1 MHSLRFTTFPQEIV
15 IATDEPVQIQQIQIL
30 SHEYKIPT
38 KVEVHVGTPSPGDP
52 DARRC
57 SFKRLGYLSF
67 DSNRRS
73 NFQARELKSVM
84 LNTVAQAIKLVPHRC
99 HVNSLNI
106 YNQVG
111 IVALNIIGERAASA
125 AGAGADPGNMIVPS
139 AMHRAN
145 GPMTVPSTEDITL
158 DLQVDSLTAEKI
170 RSLEVEKRAAVKDE
184 RYDDAKFFKDQI
196 DKLRMLGKKIAE
208 LEAHKR
214 RAVEVEDYST
224 AKVLKAEVDR
234 LRAAGAENLDDAAQ
248 KQSVHDSRPRVKD
261 PMELFNRVL
270 PPEERAKQAETILS
284 ASQEG
289 IPAVNISAF
298 HQQQYDEVVAS
309 PEAMKHSPPSIP
321 IPPAA
326 VPSPM
331 PAASALSPVAMRP
344 DTVPEPLGPAANAYV
359 PHDEKLL
366 PVPARAQGLMEP
378 AAEDNTPP
386 ELPQPEDL
394 PPPEPI
400 PASLTAEAEPFV
412 ELFGERLAQCIM
424 SKNWQLRE
432 AGIDEV
438 AQAIVDGSVSGGREA
453 SYPTCVKLLS
463 RAFKDRVPGVFH
475 AGVRLMDALVEHSGP
490 EVGERN
496 FQSRIGEAVARLM
509 ERFGDVNQRVRTVS
523 AETIQMLANHEVCG
537 LGVVASYA
545 TRPVKNAAAAKPLI
559 GRLEV
564 LNQLVETHGVTANL
578 SADAVMSI
586 ARVGLDHPSG
596 EVRDAAVQL
605 SASVHG
611 HVGQAVEKH
620 LKGVKPA
627 LRELLNAEF
636 SGVAVVKKGTPGHK
650 QAKSKVQSFSSAPPP
665 RRAPASQ
672 PKSGVGAKK
681 QHAPSNVQPAPQ
693 SDGGPGAA
701 MDDDEPPPRSEKELP
716 GLKKVLIDSEAKY
729 GPDHAVV
736 AQALSELAVL
746 HNELGHADEARPLF
760 ERALVIWENDP
771 NYGPEHSD
779 VAQTL
784 TDLAVL
790 HIESGRHTVGRP
802 LLERAMLIQEK
813 TLGTH
818 HPDVEAIRDVL
829 QSLDQ
834 EDA

>member
-1 MHSLRFTTFPQEIV
+1 M
-15 IATDEPVQIQQIQIL
+15 QIQQIQIL
-30 SHEYKIPT
+30 AHEYKIPT
-38 KVEVHVGTPSPGDP
+38 KVEVHVGTPAPGDP

-84 LNTVAQAIKLVPHRC
+84 LNTVAQAVKLVPHRC

-111 IVALNIIGERAASA
+111 IVALNIIGERAP
-125 AGAGADPGNMIVPS
+125 GGGADAAHGALVPS
-139 AMHRAN
+139 LGAR
-145 GPMTVPSTEDITL
+145 GPGAAAAAVPSTEDITL
-158 DLQVDSLTAEKI
+158 DLQVDGLTAEKI
-170 RSLEVEKRAAVKDE
+170 RSLEVEKRAAVRDE

-196 DKLRMLGKKIAE
+196 DKLRMLGRKIAE

-234 LRAAGAENLDDAAQ
+234 LRAAGAENLDDAAH
-248 KQSVHDSRPRVKD
+248 KQSVQDSRPRVRD

-309 PEAMKHSPPSIP
+309 PEAMKHSPPYA
-321 IPPAA
+321 PPAA
-326 VPSPM
+326 ASPA
-331 PAASALSPVAMRP
+331 PAAAASPPPPVARM
-344 DTVPEPLGPAANAYV
+344 PEPPAAGLPPAAGAYV

-386 ELPQPEDL
+386 ELPTQGGLPAPE
-394 PPPEPI
+394 EI
-400 PASLTAEAEPFV
+400 PAALAAEAEPFV
-412 ELFGERLAQCIM
+412 ELFGEHTARCVM
-424 SKNWQLRE
+424 SRNWQLRE
-432 AGIDEV
+432 AGVDEV
-438 AQAIVDGSVSGGREA
+438 AGAIADGSVAGGRDA
-453 SYPTCVKLLS
+453 SYPTAVKLLS
-463 RAFKDRVPGVFH
+463 RALKDRVPGVFH
-475 AGVRLMDALVEHSGP
+475 AGVRLLDALVEHAGP
-490 EVGERN
+490 EVGDRN
-496 FQSRIGEAVARLM
+496 FQGRIGEAVARLM
-509 ERFGDVNQRVRTVS
+509 ERLGDVNQRVRTVS
-523 AETIQMLANHEVCG
+523 GEALLMLASHEVCG
-537 LGVVASYA
+537 LGVVAPLV

-564 LNQLVETHGVTANL
+564 LSQLVDAHGVGHGL
-578 SADAVMSI
+578 SADAVMPI
-586 ARVGLDHPSG
+586 ARVGLDHQSG
-596 EVRDAAVQL
+596 EVRDAAIHL
-605 SASVHG
+605 SAAVHG
-611 HVGQAVEKH
+611 HVGQAVERH

-636 SGVAVVKKGTPGHK
+636 SGGAAAPKKGTPASHK
-650 QAKSKVQSFSSAPPP
+650 QAKSKVQSFASAPPP
-665 RRAPASQ
+665 RAAPRAAAAPRAGGRKPAPAQ
-672 PKSGVGAKK
+672 A
-681 QHAPSNVQPAPQ
+681 APAAPAAQ
-693 SDGGPGAA
+693 AA
-701 MDDDEPPPRSEKELP
+701 ADDDEPPPRSERELP
-716 GLKKVLIDSEAKY
+716 GLEKVLADQEAKH
-729 GPDHAVV
+729 GPDHAAV

-746 HNELGHADEARPLF
+746 HNELGRAEEARPLF

-771 NYGPEHSD
+771 GYGPEHSD

-790 HIESGRHTVGRP
+790 HIESGRHNEGRP
-802 LLERAMLIQEK
+802 LLERAMHIQEK
-813 TLGTH
+813 TLGAH